1 MKKAMTYINFLP
13 KKEEN
18 KMNPLVVGVFTDALQ
33 AEHVRLDL
41 LKIQKEGL
49 VDLDEVVVAVRE
61 TTGKIILHHASHL
74 TLPCALTGGFLGTL
88 VGVILLNPVFAVLGL
103 AAGTALGAAS
113 CSLTD
118 IGVDD
123 KFVEDLAEHLKP
135 GTSALFALVKG
146 GGEDKVVEKVNESG
160 GKVFQTSL
168 SHTDQA
174 KLEEA
179 LEEVTRNLDTEAA
192 AKAVEEK
199 RR

>member
-1 MKKAMTYINFLP
+1 
-13 KKEEN
+13 
-18 KMNPLVVGVFTDALQ
+18 MNPLVVGVFTDALK

-41 LKIQKEGL
+41 LKMQKED
-49 VDLDEVVVAVRE
+49 VIDLDEIVVAVRE
-61 TTGKIILHHASHL
+61 TTGKIVLHHATHL

-103 AAGTALGAAS
+103 AAGTALGAAT
-113 CSLTD
+113 CSPTD
-118 IGVDD
+118 IGVED

-146 GGEDKVVEKVNESG
+146 GGADKVGEKIQESG
-160 GKVFQTSL
+160 GRVFQTSL

-174 KLEEA
+174 KLEK
-179 LEEVTRNLDTEAA
+179 LLDEVTRNLPPEAA
-192 AKAVEEK
+192 AQVEEES

>member
-1 MKKAMTYINFLP
+1 MKKGIASINFLP

-18 KMNPLVVGVFTDALQ
+18 KMNPLVVGVFTDTLQ

-41 LKIQKEGL
+41 LKMKKKGL
-49 VDLDEVVVAVRE
+49 IDLDEVVVAVRE
-61 TTGKIILHHASHL
+61 TTGKIVLHHASHL

-103 AAGTALGAAS
+103 AAGTALGAAT
-113 CSLTD
+113 CSLND

-123 KFVEDLAEHLKP
+123 KFVQDLAEHLKP

-146 GGEDKVVEKVNESG
+146 AGADKVVERINESG

-174 KLEEA
+174 KLD
-179 LEEVTRNLDTEAA
+179 EVVDEVRRNLDTEAA
-192 AKAVEEK
+192 AKAAEEN

>member
-1 MKKAMTYINFLP
+1 
-13 KKEEN
+13 
-18 KMNPLVVGVFTDALQ
+18 MNPLVVGVFTDALK

-41 LKIQKEGL
+41 LKMQKED
-49 VDLDEVVVAVRE
+49 VIDLDEIVVAVRE

-118 IGVDD
+118 LGVDD
-123 KFVEDLAEHLKP
+123 KFVQDLGEHLKP

-146 GGEDKVVEKVNESG
+146 GGADKVVEKVNESG
-160 GKVFQTSL
+160 GRVFQTSL
-168 SHTDQA
+168 SHTDQT
-174 KLEEA
+174 KLQDA
-179 LEEVTRNLDTEAA
+179 LDQVAREVGT
-192 AKAVEEK
+192 
-199 RR
+199 